1 MKNNQKEISNK
12 KIFSFIKRLG
22 AILAVVAI
30 SLYIFFIPEDQLTGL
45 ENFGYAGVFLFSVIT
60 NATIF
65 LPAPGLLIVFS
76 LGARLNPILI
86 AVTAGLGSASGELS
100 GYLAGYSGRA
110 IIDKKNI
117 YTKLVNWMKKNGE
130 LTILVM
136 AFIPNPF
143 FDLTGIAAG
152 ILKMPVWKFLFWA
165 FIGKFFKMLLIAL
178 AGAGTLEIPWI
189 KDLLTV

>member
-1 MKNNQKEISNK
+1 
-12 KIFSFIKRLG
+12 
-22 AILAVVAI
+22 
-30 SLYIFFIPEDQLTGL
+30 
-45 ENFGYAGVFLFSVIT
+45 
-60 NATIF
+60 
-65 LPAPGLLIVFS
+65 
-76 LGARLNPILI
+76 
-86 AVTAGLGSASGELS
+86 
-100 GYLAGYSGRA
+100 
-110 IIDKKNI
+110 
-117 YTKLVNWMKKNGE
+117 MKKNGE